1 MKKQLTAAILGC
13 GSRGALFAE
22 CMLNSPE
29 KFRIT
34 ALCDP
39 SAVQLEKMDRLYR
52 LTAEKFLDEDSF
64 FRERRADILFI
75 ASPDR
80 VHVRQAIRAM
90 RLGYHLLLEKPI
102 SDDRKELEELLAV
115 KKETGAHVS
124 VCHEL
129 RYAKGFEKCAQ
140 IIRSGRLGR
149 LYAIDASERVRFFHW
164 AQAYVRGIGAFLASG
179 YSALFAKCSH
189 DLDLIQAY
197 AGGKC
202 LSVSSV
208 GDRAFF
214 VPENAPVGATER
226 CLDCPHKDTCTYSA
240 KKIYIDGWHA
250 AGEPD
255 FVWPYNKVTQEV
267 PLTEA
272 ALTQGLLSG
281 PYGKCVFTASQDMVD
296 HQFVQMT
303 FENGIKASLK
313 MVYAAA
319 PTGGGRRIAFYFT
332 EGEMILDEREDTIEL
347 LPFGGAREKISIT
360 ALAENSRDGHGG
372 GDALIV
378 DELYEIIVLGK
389 TARTSLEESIESHL
403 MGIAAEESR
412 ESQGK
417 LVYVH

>member
-22 CMLNSPE
+22 CMLKSPE

-39 SAVQLEKMDRLYR
+39 SSKQLAKMDRLYR

-64 FRERRADILFI
+64 FREKHADILFI

-80 VHVRQAIRAM
+80 AHVRQAVRAM

-102 SDDRKELEELLAV
+102 SDSREELRLLLETQ
-115 KKETGAHVS
+115 KETGVKVV

-129 RYAKGFEKCAQ
+129 RYAKGFERCGE

-149 LYAIDASERVRFFHW
+149 LYAIDASERVRYFHW
-164 AQAYVRGIGAFLASG
+164 AQAYVRGIGSFLSSG
-179 YSALFAKCSH
+179 YSAIFAKCSH

-197 AGGKC
+197 AGSRC
-202 LSVSSV
+202 RSVSSV
-208 GDRAFF
+208 GDRSFF
-214 VPENAPVGATER
+214 VPENAPAGATER
-226 CLDCPHKDTCTYSA
+226 CLDCPHKETCTYSA

-250 AGEPD
+250 AGEPL
-255 FVWPYNKVTQEV
+255 FVWPYNKVSRTP
-267 PLTEA
+267 PLTEEG
-272 ALTQGLLSG
+272 LTEGLKAG
-281 PYGKCVFTASQDMVD
+281 DYGRCVFTASRDMVD

-303 FENGIKASLK
+303 FENGVKASLK

-319 PTGGGRRIAFYFT
+319 PTGGGRRISFYFT
-332 EGEMILDEREDTIEL
+332 HGEMILDERADTIEI
-347 LPFGGAREKISIT
+347 LPFGENTEKISVSE
-360 ALAENSRDGHGG
+360 LAMNSGDGHGG
-372 GDALIV
+372 GDVLLV
-378 DELYEIIVLGK
+378 RELYEILCEGG
-389 TARTSLEESIESHL
+389 AERTSLEESVESHL

-412 ESQGK
+412 AAGGR